1 MEQRGLL
8 PDERKGGMPM
18 KTKVYVLLEDNEFE
32 YSRVHS
38 VYASKELLVKALLE
52 TKNSAFYN
60 NAMFYWKKTDVCRD
74 GEPIDK
80 SKHDS
85 FETFLMEYLERELI
99 NDGSAYVY
107 ESEVICE

>member
-1 MEQRGLL
+1 
-8 PDERKGGMPM
+8 M

-38 VYASKELLVKALLE
+38 VYANKELLVKALLE
-52 TKNSAFYN
+52 TKNSAFYID
-60 NAMFYWKKTDVCRD
+60 AMFYWKKTDVWKD

-85 FETFLMEYLERELI
+85 FETLLMEYLERDLI